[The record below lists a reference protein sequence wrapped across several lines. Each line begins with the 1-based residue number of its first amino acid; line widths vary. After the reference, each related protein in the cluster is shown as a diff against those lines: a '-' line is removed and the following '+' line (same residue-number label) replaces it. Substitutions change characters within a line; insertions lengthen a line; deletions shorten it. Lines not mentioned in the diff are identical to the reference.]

1 MPRLSMNE
9 MTTFRW
15 SFEEDVERYRNSG
28 YQAIGVWRQ
37 KIADFGEER
46 GVELLRDSGLAVSN
60 LMWAG
65 GFTGSDGHSHRESID
80 DALLAIRLAGAMRA
94 KTLVVYSGS
103 RAGHTVNHAR
113 RLLLTALKELAP
125 VAQQHGVRLALEP
138 MHTSCAGEWTF
149 LTGLDDALALVDQV
163 GSPMVQLVYDT
174 YHLGWQPGA
183 ADRIGALVDR
193 IAIVHLADGKLPS
206 DSEQTRTRL
215 GEGQIPLIEI
225 LQALNQSG
233 YDGDYDVEL
242 VGPDL
247 ERTDYCQ
254 LLAHSRTAFDN
265 LMQKA
270 RATATP
276 V

>member
-15 SFEEDVERYRNSG
+15 SFEEDVERYREAG
-28 YQAIGVWRQ
+28 YPAIGVWRQ
-37 KIADFGEER
+37 KLADFGEER
-46 GVELLRDSGLAVSN
+46 GIELLRDSGLAVSN

-125 VAQQHGVRLALEP
+125 VAQQNGVRLALEP

-163 GSPMVQLVYDT
+163 GSPVVQLVYDT

-183 ADRIGALVDR
+183 ADRIAALVDR

-215 GEGQIPLIEI
+215 AEGQIPLVEI
-225 LQALNQSG
+225 LQAFNQSG

-247 ERTDYCQ
+247 ERTDYAQ
-254 LLAHSRTAFDN
+254 LLTHSRLAYED

-270 RATATP
+270 RATAAP

>member
-1 MPRLSMNE
+1 MNE

-15 SFEEDVERYRNSG
+15 TFEEDVQHYQSAG
-28 YQAIGVWRQ
+28 YPAIGVWRQ
-37 KIADFGEER
+37 KLADYGEEK
-46 GVELLRDSGLAVSN
+46 GIELLRDSGLAVSN

-65 GFTGSDGHSHRESID
+65 GFTGSDGHTHRESID
-80 DALLAIRLAGAMRA
+80 DALLAIRLAGAMKA
-94 KTLVVYSGS
+94 KSLVVYSGS

-125 VAQQHGVRLALEP
+125 VAQQHRVRLALEP

-163 GSPMVQLVYDT
+163 GSPAVQLVYDT

-183 ADRIGALVDR
+183 AERIRDLVER
-193 IAIVHLADGKLPS
+193 IAVVHLADGKRPS

-215 GEGQIPLIEI
+215 GEGQIPLVEI
-225 LQALNQSG
+225 LSALNQAG

-247 ERTDYCQ
+247 ESTDYTQ
-254 LLAHSRTAFDN
+254 LLAHSRTAYDE
-265 LMQKA
+265 LMRKSRSPA
-270 RATATP
+270 AP

>member
-15 SFEEDVERYRNSG
+15 SFEEDVQRYKEAG

-37 KIADFGEER
+37 KLSDFGEER
-46 GVELLRDSGLAVSN
+46 GFELLHESGLGVSN

-65 GFTGSDGHSHRESID
+65 GFTGSDGHTHRESID
-80 DALLAIRLAGAMRA
+80 DALEAIRIAGAMKA
-94 KTLVVYSGS
+94 GSLVVYTGS

-125 VAQQHGVRLALEP
+125 VAEQQGLRLALEP
-138 MHTSCAGEWTF
+138 MHSSCAHEWTF
-149 LTGLDDALALVDQV
+149 LTGLDDALALLDQV
-163 GSPMVQLVYDT
+163 GSPAVQLAYDT

-183 ADRIGALVDR
+183 PERIRALIDRV
-193 IAIVHLADGKLPS
+193 AIVHLADGNLPS

-215 GEGQIPLIEI
+215 GEGQVPLAEI
-225 LQALNQSG
+225 LMAFHQAG
-233 YDGDYDVEL
+233 YDGDYDIEL
-242 VGPDL
+242 IGPDL
-247 ERTDYCQ
+247 ERTDYRQ
-254 LLAHSRTAFDN
+254 LLEHSRAAYEK

-270 RATATP
+270 AAGAAP